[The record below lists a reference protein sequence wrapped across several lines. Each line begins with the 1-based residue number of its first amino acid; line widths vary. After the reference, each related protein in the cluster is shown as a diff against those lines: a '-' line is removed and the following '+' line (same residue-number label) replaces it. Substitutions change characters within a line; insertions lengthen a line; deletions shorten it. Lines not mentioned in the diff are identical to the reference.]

1 MPRERVLHLHVLIF
15 LGLMLSQPMAMLR
28 MGQPMVNPSFI
39 LQSTLR
45 IVTTLHPLIK
55 LNVRPTEIRT
65 WSMSLWWR

>member
-28 MGQPMVNPSFI
+28 MGQPMVNPS
-39 LQSTLR
+39 SNLR
-45 IVTTLHPLIK
+45 IVTTLHPLLK
-55 LNVRPTEIRT
+55 LKAKSTEIRT

>member
-28 MGQPMVNPSFI
+28 MGQPMVNPS
-39 LQSTLR
+39 STLR
-45 IVTTLHPLIK
+45 IVTTLHPLLK
-55 LNVRPTEIRT
+55 LKAKLIEIRT

>member
-28 MGQPMVNPSFI
+28 MGQPMVNPSST
-39 LQSTLR
+39 LQSNLR

-55 LNVRPTEIRT
+55 LKAKPTEIRT

>member
-28 MGQPMVNPSFI
+28 MGQPMVNPLSN
-39 LQSTLR
+39 LR
-45 IVTTLHPLIK
+45 IVTTLHPRIK
-55 LNVRPTEIRT
+55 LKVKPIEIRT

>member
-1 MPRERVLHLHVLIF
+1 MPRERAPHLHVLIF

-55 LNVRPTEIRT
+55 LKVRPTEIRT

>member
-28 MGQPMVNPSFI
+28 MGQPMVNPS
-39 LQSTLR
+39 SNLR
-45 IVTTLHPLIK
+45 IVTTLHPLLK
-55 LNVRPTEIRT
+55 LKAKSIEIRT

>member
-28 MGQPMVNPSFI
+28 MGQPMVNPS
-39 LQSTLR
+39 STLR
-45 IVTTLHPLIK
+45 IVTTLHPPLKLKEKLI
-55 LNVRPTEIRT
+55 EIRT

>member
-15 LGLMLSQPMAMLR
+15 LGLMLSQPMVMLR
-28 MGQPMVNPSFI
+28 MGQPMVNPSFS

-55 LNVRPTEIRT
+55 LKVRPTEIRT

>member
-15 LGLMLSQPMAMLR
+15 LGLMLSQPMVMLR

-55 LNVRPTEIRT
+55 LKVKPTEIRT